1 MKEMFGLTTDAT
13 TYFCIIVSHFGSVKY
28 KMVLGDR
35 TGLAGYHTN
44 YGG

>member
-1 MKEMFGLTTDAT
+1 MKEMFGLTTH
-13 TYFCIIVSHFGSVKY
+13 FCIIVSHFGSVKY